1 MLNVILVNF
10 NNSDDTINCVNSIVN
25 ENFFLDLEIK
35 IFDNNS
41 IETEKN
47 KLDLF
52 IKNKNVISHS
62 FFSLLAFKVSLAQK
76 KVFSVWIL

>member
-41 IETEKN
+41 IETEMERKM
-47 KLDLF
+47 
-52 IKNKNVISHS
+52 
-62 FFSLLAFKVSLAQK
+62 
-76 KVFSVWIL
+76 